1 MNGFEIKEKKN
12 NENEKAEMMKNKNI
26 MNEMY
31 IKMKYRDEIRKER
44 ITDLKKWK
52 WKIKFQ
58 RKR

>member
-58 RKR
+58 TKR